1 MHRNLGAEALEGVA
15 GFCYL
20 LKDLSFLMRKAL
32 VCELLS
38 FIDCVD
44 YLLESVAGSA

>member
-1 MHRNLGAEALEGVA
+1 MHRYIGVETFEGVA
-15 GFCYL
+15 SFYYL
-20 LKDLSFLMRKAL
+20 LKGLSFLMGKAL

-38 FIDCVD
+38 PIDFVD

>member
-1 MHRNLGAEALEGVA
+1 MHRYLGVEALEGVA
-15 GFCYL
+15 DFYYL
-20 LKDLSFLMRKAL
+20 LKGLSFLMRKAL

-38 FIDCVD
+38 FIDFVD